1 MTESTANLPF
11 FFGLSE
17 EQVAGF
23 MDMGRKISLQKD
35 EVLFSEGDDARGLYI
50 VLSGELTISKEI
62 SGRHT
67 ILARVQPGAF
77 VGEISLLTGRPHT
90 ATVSA
95 EVDSRL
101 LFLKADLF
109 EETLNASPV
118 TRLIFGTMAERLR
131 ANEAMIQQHEKLS
144 ALGKL
149 AAGLAHELNNPSAA
163 NLRAA
168 RQLPEAFTTLQNL
181 AFKLNQFKLN
191 REQLNYMSEL
201 QEKLV
206 QQAADPV
213 MLDPIDLSDREEA
226 LAQWL
231 ETQGI
236 PDAWRFAPTFASA
249 GVGERQL
256 TELRD
261 TMGQRVF
268 EEALTWLEGMLTLTN
283 LLTTVQQSTTR
294 ICELVSAVKSYTYLD
309 RSALQYVNVH
319 EGLENTL
326 TIMAHKLRDV
336 TVNRHYDH
344 TLPPILV
351 HGSELNQVWTNLLDN
366 AVDAMDGQ
374 GQIDIRTWPEDD
386 MVIVEIADNG
396 PGISPEIQ
404 SRIFEPFFTTKEV
417 GRGSGL
423 GLDIVYRIVVH
434 KHHGDIRLQSEP
446 GNTRFRVYLP
456 TTPREETVEP
466 APAEE

>member
-1 MTESTANLPF
+1 MTEAIGNLPF

-17 EQVAGF
+17 EQVSSF
-23 MDMGRKISLQKD
+23 MELGQKVSLQKD
-35 EVLFSEGDDARGLYI
+35 EVLFSEGDAARGLYI

-67 ILARVQPGAF
+67 VLARVQPGAF

-90 ATVSA
+90 ATVFA
-95 EVDSRL
+95 ETDSRL

-181 AFKLNQFKLN
+181 AFKLNEFKLS
-191 REQLNYMSEL
+191 REQLHYMSEL

-206 QQAADPV
+206 QQAAEPL
-213 MLDPIDLSDREEA
+213 MLDPIDLSDHEEA
-226 LAQWL
+226 LARWL
-231 ETQGI
+231 EEQGI
-236 PDAWRFAPTFASA
+236 PDAWRFASTFASA
-249 GVGERQL
+249 GVGESQL
-256 TELRD
+256 AELRD
-261 TMGQRVF
+261 TMGRRVF
-268 EEALTWLEGMLTLTN
+268 EEALTWLEGTLTLAD
-283 LLTTVQQSTTR
+283 LLTTVQQSTAR

-309 RSALQYVNVH
+309 RSSLQYVNVH

-326 TIMAHKLRDV
+326 TIMAHKLRNV
-336 TVNRHYDH
+336 SVNRHYDH

-374 GQIDIRTWPEDD
+374 GQIDIRTWRDDD
-386 MVIVEIADNG
+386 MIIVEIADNG
-396 PGISPEIQ
+396 PGIPPEIQ
-404 SRIFEPFFTTKEV
+404 SRIFEPFFTTKDV

-423 GLDIVYRIVVH
+423 GLDITYRIVVH

-456 TTPREETVEP
+456 TTPKEEADEAESVE
-466 APAEE
+466 E